1 MSLVSMTGFARAAGA
16 MDPWRWV
23 WELKTVNAKGLDL
36 RLRAPSGF
44 DAVES
49 EARTRLGKTLGR
61 GTCYANLSAHRDAGA
76 PQLKVNEQALFALQ
90 KAIANVPL
98 DPSIRTASLNGLL
111 NIRGVVE
118 LSDSSD
124 DEKTVA
130 AVSQAMLESF
140 DQALVAL
147 VAMRHGEGAAM
158 QAVLTAKI
166 DSIAALTA
174 SAETCPDRLPEIVR
188 ARLERSIQEI
198 TGASPALD
206 PARLHQEA
214 LLLAAKADVREEL
227 DRLHAHVAAVRDLL
241 AQDGPVGRRLD
252 FLAQE
257 LGREANTLCAKSNGR
272 DLTTIGMELRV
283 QVEQFREQ
291 VQNIE

>member
-1 MSLVSMTGFARAAGA
+1 
-16 MDPWRWV
+16 
-23 WELKTVNAKGLDL
+23 
-36 RLRAPSGF
+36 
-44 DAVES
+44 
-49 EARTRLGKTLGR
+49 
-61 GTCYANLSAHRDAGA
+61 
-76 PQLKVNEQALFALQ
+76 
-90 KAIANVPL
+90 
-98 DPSIRTASLNGLL
+98 
-111 NIRGVVE
+111 
-118 LSDSSD
+118 
-124 DEKTVA
+124 
-130 AVSQAMLESF
+130 
-140 DQALVAL
+140 
-147 VAMRHGEGAAM
+147 
-158 QAVLTAKI
+158 
-166 DSIAALTA
+166 
-174 SAETCPDRLPEIVR
+174 PDRLPEIVR